1 MVLFSGMQNF
11 CFPVAGLFS
20 RFRLRGKQEGYLCTS
35 RYVLRVRVCCC
46 KGLCICVL
54 EPGIFNLFFFA
65 LLLAAA
71 AVRVMSVSRAMFV
84 SRRPSSS
91 QALYFV
97 AAMVQ
102 QQAHM
107 KWSLLRRPRT
117 VHQFVRAC
125 RAMFPMKRTHNPKR
139 ISHKERWVHE
149 VHGRCQKE
157 RGYTIPHFL
166 GILKATAQPR
176 QQSRNGLNTSKPWYS
191 TSTYVASTIPATISL

>member
-1 MVLFSGMQNF
+1 MSNIMSYGTVPRSFSMPNYVGLHNVFYWSMYIMVLFSGMQNF

-54 EPGIFNLFFFA
+54 EPGIFTLFFFA

-117 VHQFVRAC
+117 VHQFVLAC
-125 RAMFPMKRTHNPKR
+125 RAMFPMKRTHNPKS
-139 ISHKERWVHE
+139 IS
-149 VHGRCQKE
+149 
-157 RGYTIPHFL
+157 
-166 GILKATAQPR
+166 
-176 QQSRNGLNTSKPWYS
+176 
-191 TSTYVASTIPATISL
+191 